1 MKPVTMKPVTSMA
14 DIIASQKRGR
24 PLGIYSICS
33 INRRVIEAAIE
44 QARADDSLLL
54 IESTCNQ
61 VNQFGGYSGLTPSD
75 FRASIESITA
85 AHGFPFSRV
94 ILGGDHLGPF
104 PFRAEKAADAMS
116 KACEMVRGYVGA
128 GFSKIHLDPSMRLAD
143 DPGPPGS
150 ALDPR
155 VVAERCAE
163 LCKAAEDA
171 VAQDALSRGSRAG
184 AAAAPSYVIGSD
196 VPTPGGSDEVESGI
210 HITTTEELEQTID
223 LIRQSFLDKG
233 LREAWERVI
242 AVVVQPGVEHGDHT
256 ILEYDRA
263 RAAHLARSI
272 RKHPGLV
279 FEGHTT
285 DYQTP
290 RALCEMVQDGIA
302 ILKVGPSLT
311 GALRE
316 AVFLLARIE
325 EDLLTLHPT
334 RKASGI
340 ARALDSAMLA
350 NPIHWKS
357 HYTGDERQV
366 TFSRAFSLLDRIRYY
381 WNVPE
386 VEASM
391 SVLMGNLASLP
402 IPGALL
408 SQFLPAQYARV
419 REGTLPN
426 DPESIVRDR
435 IKDVLGPYSQ
445 AVGNSAA
452 G

>member
-171 VAQDALSRGSRAG
+171 VAQDALFRGSRAG

-196 VPTPGGSDEVESGI
+196 VPTPGGS
-210 HITTTEELEQTID
+210 
-223 LIRQSFLDKG
+223 
-233 LREAWERVI
+233 A
-242 AVVVQPGVEHGDHT
+242 
-256 ILEYDRA
+256 
-263 RAAHLARSI
+263 
-272 RKHPGLV
+272 
-279 FEGHTT
+279 
-285 DYQTP
+285 
-290 RALCEMVQDGIA
+290 
-302 ILKVGPSLT
+302 
-311 GALRE
+311 GA
-316 AVFLLARIE
+316 
-325 EDLLTLHPT
+325 
-334 RKASGI
+334 
-340 ARALDSAMLA
+340 
-350 NPIHWKS
+350 
-357 HYTGDERQV
+357 
-366 TFSRAFSLLDRIRYY
+366 
-381 WNVPE
+381 
-386 VEASM
+386 
-391 SVLMGNLASLP
+391 
-402 IPGALL
+402 
-408 SQFLPAQYARV
+408 
-419 REGTLPN
+419 
-426 DPESIVRDR
+426 
-435 IKDVLGPYSQ
+435 
-445 AVGNSAA
+445 
-452 G
+452 